1 MTITDEMGEKPVKRK
16 HHFLQGCLI
25 SILVIF
31 GLIVLV
37 WLAGAGLIVS
47 EPLKQ
52 VDAIIVLSGGKTD
65 RLAEGVKLFNEGY
78 SSWLILT
85 QTTDD
90 PLDPETQ
97 VDNVKFMSAVHMGVP
112 ADNVRVTR
120 VAAGSTVGEAEA
132 VLHEMEYYGYKNCIV
147 VTDSFHTL
155 RTRVIF
161 GSVFRGKGISFIIH
175 AAPVDWYRR
184 SNWWTTPEGWTTA
197 TSEWIKLIGFL
208 VGIRQN

>member
-1 MTITDEMGEKPVKRK
+1 M
-16 HHFLQGCLI
+16 
-25 SILVIF
+25 
-31 GLIVLV
+31 
-37 WLAGAGLIVS
+37 IVS

-52 VDAIIVLSGGKTD
+52 VDAIIVLSGGKSD
-65 RLAEGVKLFNEGY
+65 RLAEGVKLFEEGY
-78 SSWLILT
+78 SSWVILT
-85 QTTDD
+85 QTGSD

-120 VAAGSTVGEAEA
+120 VAANSTVEEAEA
-132 VLHEMEYYGYKNCIV
+132 VLHEMEYYGYKSGIV

-155 RTRVIF
+155 RSKIIF
-161 GSVFRGKGISFIIH
+161 DRVFRGKGISVIIH
-175 AAPVDWYRR
+175 AAPIDWYHR

-208 VGIRQN
+208 AGIRQY